1 MAAGTFNRQR
11 MFIAGTFT
19 MVLLLM
25 MAPTQAFCE
34 EMTMSPHK
42 IILNAQGQFQD
53 IQAVIRIPLQAGYSL
68 TDYQVTLKF
77 NDIPVSE
84 AFDFRYCYI
93 DDNFLA
99 SFDRTALQANP
110 TVIAMANTVVIAT
123 VEGWFE
129 GTAADGA
136 TYTQDFFC
144 TDQVEIVK
152 PDEK

>member
-1 MAAGTFNRQR
+1 MATGMLNRQR
-11 MFIAGTFT
+11 MTIAS
-19 MVLLLM
+19 LLAVMLILV
-25 MAPTQAFCE
+25 MAPTQASCD
-34 EMTMSPHK
+34 EMTMSPFK
-42 IILNAQGQFQD
+42 IILNAQGQFED
-53 IQAVIRIPLQAGYSL
+53 VQAVIRIPLQAGYSL

-110 TVIAMANTVVIAT
+110 TVIELANTVVVAT

-136 TYTQDFFC
+136 TYTQDFSC
-144 TDQVEIVK
+144 TDQVEILD
-152 PDEK
+152 PDKK